1 MTLNGVNGADN
12 SGKPIQA
19 YEGISVDTIKEKGSK
34 ADVRAINIYDTNND
48 GYLTGAEVSV
58 FNNTQRTLSDDGK
71 TLTITNQQDGKNQEY
86 KITSSNDLLD
96 SQYRVIVED
105 NGNYKHVHEGVDIHE
120 GLQEMRLF
128 ENGIKYMQSANV
140 DNDDYS
146 ENVMHGDIS
155 LGENG
160 KVDIN
165 VDTGKVYI
173 EGAEGTSN
181 SVGGARIDLTIKD
194 SEIERISVNNSD
206 VTLDGVHDRT
216 LFFETDTDVSLKGK
230 STLNQNNSSIDV
242 NEE

>member
-1 MTLNGVNGADN
+1 M
-12 SGKPIQA
+12 
-19 YEGISVDTIKEKGSK
+19 
-34 ADVRAINIYDTNND
+34 
-48 GYLTGAEVSV
+48 
-58 FNNTQRTLSDDGK
+58 FNNTQRTLSDDGI

-96 SQYRVIVED
+96 SQPRGIVD
-105 NGNYKHVHEGVDIHE
+105 DDGNYKRVHEGVDIHE
-120 GLQEMRLF
+120 GLQEMHLF
-128 ENGIKYMQSANV
+128 ENGISYMQRANI

-146 ENVMHGDIS
+146 ENFMHGNIS

-173 EGAEGTSN
+173 EGAEGTRN
-181 SVGGARIDLTIKD
+181 SVGGASIDLTIKD
-194 SEIERISVNNSD
+194 SEFERIYVNNSD

-230 STLNQNNSSIDV
+230 STLNQNNSSIDI
-242 NEE
+242 NEK